1 MKSSKNRTLL
11 LLIAAFMLLT
21 LSLNIGKALYV
32 AEKIISIT
40 KPLAYGILIALA
52 LDSAVDFFQ
61 KMIFR
66 RANFNSSKAR
76 TISVMITLILVV
88 VIIAGSCYII
98 VPNISKSLNTVAQRA
113 PYYAVKIN
121 EKLSELTTR
130 LGLTL
135 TENETL
141 LGNTKQLLFRVQTY
155 ASAVAVTVMDL
166 ARSIFNFLLAF
177 VFSVY
182 LLIRKENIVELLNRI
197 NNAFTSNRFY
207 DRIYQYSLD
216 FARTFKR
223 FVSGQIA
230 EGAILGILCFI
241 GMLIIR
247 LPYAGLISVLIALT
261 SLIPIFGAYIG
272 ALPAL
277 LLLLLENPVQALI
290 FIIFIVALQQF
301 EGSVIYP
308 KVVGEAIGLDGL
320 LVFAGVTLGA
330 GFGGLIGVIIGVPL
344 TAVITK
350 ALNGALKQKETERGK
365 QR

>member
-1 MKSSKNRTLL
+1 
-11 LLIAAFMLLT
+11 
-21 LSLNIGKALYV
+21 
-32 AEKIISIT
+32 
-40 KPLAYGILIALA
+40 
-52 LDSAVDFFQ
+52 
-61 KMIFR
+61 
-66 RANFNSSKAR
+66 
-76 TISVMITLILVV
+76 
-88 VIIAGSCYII
+88 
-98 VPNISKSLNTVAQRA
+98 
-113 PYYAVKIN
+113 
-121 EKLSELTTR
+121 
-130 LGLTL
+130 
-135 TENETL
+135 
-141 LGNTKQLLFRVQTY
+141 
-155 ASAVAVTVMDL
+155 
-166 ARSIFNFLLAF
+166 
-177 VFSVY
+177 
-182 LLIRKENIVELLNRI
+182 
-197 NNAFTSNRFY
+197 
-207 DRIYQYSLD
+207 
-216 FARTFKR
+216 KR